1 MKRLESVKR
10 VIVLWLSVA
19 GVLLQ
24 AAVYIYLW
32 FEYYYPIIN
41 NFNRGLK
48 FERNGH
54 LVVAGLYI
62 VLLLFFNNTYGG
74 MKIGYLKP
82 VDVFLSQFFSLIF
95 VNEIGRAHV

>member
-1 MKRLESVKR
+1 MYACRGTQMGAKVKRLESVKR

-41 NFNRGLK
+41 NFNRG
-48 FERNGH
+48 
-54 LVVAGLYI
+54 
-62 VLLLFFNNTYGG
+62 
-74 MKIGYLKP
+74 
-82 VDVFLSQFFSLIF
+82 
-95 VNEIGRAHV
+95 